1 MTGLDIIQII
11 GICLLMGC
19 ALVYRYK
26 YKNEVSLRIKQ
37 HFDDDMNFQLVNARF
52 LRTIKELKSKHEAAL
67 SDLENTRKKFREYKE
82 KQLAAEWSKSKKN
95 IKPRNK

>member
-37 HFDDDMNFQLVNARF
+37 HFEDDMNFQLVNARF
-52 LRTIKELKSKHEAAL
+52 LKAIEELADVKAE
-67 SDLENTRKKFREYKE
+67 LEQYKNE
-82 KQLAAEWSKSKKN
+82 HNNS
-95 IKPRNK
+95 